1 MKERA
6 RAKRFAKYYN
16 QCKLPKWVTVLGIVL
31 LAFGIVAAG
40 VTAIFHDK
48 YSSIF
53 GAWESALTNVW
64 FIAFIAM
71 VGVGA
76 LISLGYP
83 LLTLIGAWI
92 WTLFAKPEP
101 EVAEEQPTKE
111 TSEIKDGTA
120 SATKE
125 ESPAMTQLASS
136 AINEARLRS
145 LLNTPF
151 MREIS
156 NGSSKTNLDRFIDD
170 VKTVRIQHQK
180 GAKDGIN
187 DKSITSIAKILFSNK
202 YQKQR
207 PLPSFAKWNTIL
219 FECLNLEAPQKGNIN
234 KSKDLDEQITKLFG
248 YLVPPKE
255 SPEESPTHKG

>member
-1 MKERA
+1 MKA
-6 RAKRFAKYYN
+6 KAKRFAKYYD
-16 QCKLPKWVTVLGIVL
+16 QCRLPKWVMVLGVVL

-53 GAWESALTNVW
+53 GAWETALTNVW
-64 FIAFIAM
+64 FIAFVAL
-71 VGVGA
+71 VGIGA

-83 LLTLIGAWI
+83 LLSLIGAGI
-92 WTLFAKPEP
+92 WVLFSKDEP
-101 EVAEEQPTKE
+101 EVIAEQPAPE
-111 TSEIKDGTA
+111 TPVV
-120 SATKE
+120 KE
-125 ESPAMTQLASS
+125 EAHAVEEAASVAKQPTS
-136 AINEARLRS
+136 ASIDEARLRR

-151 MREIS
+151 MRQKS
-156 NGSSKTNLDRFIDD
+156 NGSEKTNLDRFIDD

-248 YLVPPKE
+248 YLIP
-255 SPEESPTHKG
+255 SD

>member
-1 MKERA
+1 M
-6 RAKRFAKYYN
+6 
-16 QCKLPKWVTVLGIVL
+16 

-64 FIAFIAM
+64 FIAFLAM
-71 VGVGA
+71 MGVGA

-83 LLTLIGAWI
+83 LLTLIGALI
-92 WTLFAKPEP
+92 WTLFSKPES
-101 EVAEEQPTKE
+101 EVVEEQPLKE
-111 TSEIKDGTA
+111 TPEIKDGTA

-125 ESPAMTQLASS
+125 ESPSVTEPASS
-136 AINEARLRS
+136 TINEARLRG

-156 NGSSKTNLDRFIDD
+156 NGSSKTNLDRVIDGLKI
-170 VKTVRIQHQK
+170 VKIKYKK
-180 GAKDGIN
+180 GAKEGIN
-187 DKSITSIAKILFSNK
+187 DKSVTSIARMLYSNK
-202 YQKQR
+202 YQKQQ
-207 PLPSFAKWNTIL
+207 PLPPFAEWNTTL

-234 KSKDLDEQITKLFG
+234 KKREIDKHIKDLFDFLI
-248 YLVPPKE
+248 P
-255 SPEESPTHKG
+255 S